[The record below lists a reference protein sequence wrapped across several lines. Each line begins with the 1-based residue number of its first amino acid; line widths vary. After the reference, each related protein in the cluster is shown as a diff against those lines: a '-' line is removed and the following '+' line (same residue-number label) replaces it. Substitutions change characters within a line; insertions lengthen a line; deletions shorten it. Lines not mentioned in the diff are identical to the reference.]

1 MDSKRFL
8 IILGISLVF
17 IILFCNDDVIEGAT
31 ADENTGEDD
40 ENDDGSGSSDAS
52 SNTGSDASSNTGS
65 DASTDEDESTTVT
78 TPGMVFGTDCVSNC
92 LEYAHECETKEE
104 EVEENGVKLKKL
116 TYGNIENCKNGS
128 LPDKTCGDPKWGCKK
143 CNSGFYLSQTD
154 KLCKPQP
161 NFGLSFSAASLCC
174 VLLLPI
180 IGYLGIK
187 LYEWWDMRQN
197 TNEAF
202 AEYRGYSKGVQKYG
216 SQGPGFYSI

>member
-1 MDSKRFL
+1 MDNKRFL

-31 ADENTGEDD
+31 ADGNTGEDD
-40 ENDDGSGSSDAS
+40 ENDDGSDAS
-52 SNTGSDASSNTGS
+52 SN
-65 DASTDEDESTTVT
+65 ASTDEDESTTVT

-104 EVEENGVKLKKL
+104 EVEENGVKVKKL

-143 CNSGFYLSQTD
+143 CNSGFYLSQKD

-161 NFGLSFSAASLCC
+161 NFGLSFSASSLCC
-174 VLLLPI
+174 ILLLPI
-180 IGYLGIK
+180 IVYLGIK
-187 LYEWWDMRQN
+187 FYEWWDMRQES
-197 TNEAF
+197 NEAF

-216 SQGPGFYSI
+216 SQGPGNYSIN